1 MLQCNDCGAFINP
14 EFGPKKKLGLRRT
27 VSDRNGNEIIADIKC
42 EDCNGG
48 VSELPAVGASA
59 A

>member
-1 MLQCNDCGAFINP
+1 MLQCNDCSRPIDP
-14 EFGPKKKLGLRRT
+14 EFGPRLKIGLRRT
-27 VSDRNGNEIIADIKC
+27 VTDRNGNEIIVEIKC